1 MTEESVPEAVAEPPP
16 REESVGETL
25 ARARAALGFSIEECA
40 QQLKFSSKKIE
51 ALEQERFDLL
61 PGGTFA
67 RGMVRAYARLL
78 KLDAE
83 KLVARVAGSVQEP
96 DTTNTAVSLR
106 RPIPFAVAGKRGNL
120 VYVVMSVA
128 ALIVVAWVAWG
139 WQQERSGTAKL
150 KFVPAAQVQEVDKSV
165 VAVVTP
171 SIAPIQQERVE
182 LAKPA
187 EEAPTSAPPVV
198 KSATGQHRIV
208 LRFAGD
214 SWVEIRGSNGKKLL
228 VSQVH
233 TAGTERVVDGDPPFS
248 LVIGNA
254 QNVRVIYGEKP
265 VELAPHVKVDVAR
278 LTLQ

>member
-83 KLVARVAGSVQEP
+83 KLVARVAGSVQVP

-106 RPIPFAVAGKRGNL
+106 PPIPFAVAGKRGNL
-120 VYVVMSVA
+120 VYVVLSVA

-150 KFVPAAQVQEVDKSV
+150 SFVPAAQVRDVDKSV
-165 VAVVTP
+165 VAVVTLT
-171 SIAPIQQERVE
+171 IAPIQQERTE
-182 LAKPA
+182 AAKPA
-187 EEAPTSAPPVV
+187 AEAPAPLVV
-198 KSATGQHRIV
+198 ESATGKHRIV

-214 SWVEIRGSNGKKLL
+214 SWVEIRGSNGRKLL

-233 TAGTERVVDGDPPFS
+233 AAGTERVVDGDPPFS

>member
-1 MTEESVPEAVAEPPP
+1 MTEESVPEAVVEPPP

-25 ARARAALGFSIEECA
+25 ARARAALGFSIEDCA
-40 QQLKFSSKKIE
+40 QQLKFSPKKIE

-83 KLVARVAGSVQEP
+83 KLVARVAGSVQVP

-106 RPIPFAVAGKRGNL
+106 PPIPFAVAGKRGNL
-120 VYVVMSVA
+120 VYVALSVA

-150 KFVPAAQVQEVDKSV
+150 SFVPAAQVRDVDKSV

-171 SIAPIQQERVE
+171 TIAPIQQERTE
-182 LAKPA
+182 AAKPA
-187 EEAPTSAPPVV
+187 AEAPAPLVV
-198 KSATGQHRIV
+198 ESATGKHRIV

-214 SWVEIRGSNGKKLL
+214 SWVEIRGSNGRKLL

-233 TAGTERVVDGDPPFS
+233 AAGTERVVDGDPPFS